1 MYTENEDNMTHPMKA
16 RVWHVVGIKKY
27 VCNRRAQDDS
37 QSSGTYWDRWW
48 CHSLRERTLEGAR
61 LKAREVGSRRKDR
74 SDSSIL
80 CLFLHY
86 ANLYYN
92 SHNGS
97 FKYVFN
103 ACLPS
108 RMWTPWGQGWGLSC
122 SLFYLAPSKC
132 PASIRHIAN
141 IVEQM
146 TDCYTKRIL
155 SRKLHRFVQ
164 TQSREWHI
172 SSLCMKY

>member
-1 MYTENEDNMTHPMKA
+1 MNPFYPALPHQFPYKLQASAEVSLSPKRPSLPAHHPPP
-16 RVWHVVGIKKY
+16 I
-27 VCNRRAQDDS
+27 
-37 QSSGTYWDRWW
+37 
-48 CHSLRERTLEGAR
+48 
-61 LKAREVGSRRKDR
+61 R

-155 SRKLHRFVQ
+155 SRKFQGFVQ
-164 TQSREWHI
+164 TQSRERHI